1 MNKDLLNYGV
11 RKELL
16 RDIKSFENV
25 QRKKRSIKSFEIYND
40 NSYQFVYEELVKQL
54 SEKTAN
60 QMPIVSN
67 LNVAKAVVNQEAEI
81 YTDDPTRTYT
91 DISDSD
97 KKALEDLY
105 TDSKF
110 NTVLIKANKTYK
122 RKNQAFLQ
130 VVPKEGRLILR
141 SLQEHNID
149 VIPDEN
155 DPEKAYAYIISSFD
169 KSEILNNS
177 DRINQSS
184 ADADDYKALAERY
197 QIWTAEYTFVMNG
210 KGDYVVEP
218 MINPIKMLPFIDV
231 SSEKDYEFFVRLG
244 DALTDFTVQ
253 FNVAWSDLMY
263 ISRMQGYSVGV
274 LSGDANLKPD
284 NMIIGPNRFLFLPK
298 NADNP
303 DSKLELDF
311 KSPSPNIEASLK
323 TIDSLIATFLSTRGV
338 DSKTVSSN
346 NSGQT
351 TFSSALE
358 RLFAM
363 IENFKASKE
372 DFDLFSYVE
381 YQLHKIVTAY
391 LSAMTGT
398 EFLNPKYN
406 VSSAIVSS
414 QVQVNF
420 VKPEMLETKAEKLE
434 NGRKKI
440 DLGIADKVDILS
452 EVENIDANAAE
463 QKLIDIETR
472 KLEFMTKVMG
482 ADVQKS
488 ALNGAQVT
496 SLVEIVTKVA
506 ANLIPRDSAKYM
518 IVTAFNVSEEQ
529 AEDILSNAGNGF
541 QIDTSQLGVLT
552 R

>member
-197 QIWTAEYTFVMNG
+197 QIWTADYTFVMNG

-372 DFDLFSYVE
+372 DFDLFSHVE

-440 DLGIADKVDILS
+440 DLGIADRVMVLS
-452 EVENIDANAAE
+452 DVENISKEAAE
-463 QKLIDIETR
+463 EIIEEIDKRRSEAL
-472 KLEFMTKVMG
+472 LEM
-482 ADVQKS
+482 
-488 ALNGAQVT
+488 AQGRVFDN
-496 SLVEIVTKVA
+496 E
-506 ANLIPRDSAKYM
+506 DQD
-518 IVTAFNVSEEQ
+518 EEQ
-529 AEDILSNAGNGF
+529 E
-541 QIDTSQLGVLT
+541 
-552 R
+552 